1 MVDRITSPAL
11 VANAYNAGQKA
22 AETTGLAAEGGGIN
36 FADLIKSGITNAVT
50 TIRGGEAASARAVT
64 GTADLNDVVQAVT
77 RAELTLQTI
86 VAIRDR
92 LVSSYQD
99 ILRMPI

>member
-1 MVDRITSPAL
+1 VGTAGPSFGDL
-11 VANAYNAGQKA
+11 VK
-22 AETTGLAAEGGGIN
+22 TGLGNVAATLQTSE
-36 FADLIKSGITNAVT
+36 ATSAAAV
-50 TIRGGEAASARAVT
+50 A

-77 RAELTLQTI
+77 KAEIMVQTI

-92 LVSSYQD
+92 LIGAYQD